1 MSTVVADTH
10 VIVWYLASPEKLS
23 PAALAALDAADASGE
38 PIYIASISAVEIVYL
53 IEKERLPE
61 IVFTRLLEELA
72 RPDSSLS
79 LVPLDLALAQTI
91 RQIPRADVPEMPDR
105 IIAGTALHLGVPLV
119 TKDHVIRSANL
130 NTIW

>member
-79 LVPLDLALAQTI
+79 LVPLDLALTQTI
-91 RQIPRADVPEMPDR
+91 RQIPRADVPEMSDR

-119 TKDHVIRSANL
+119 TK
-130 NTIW
+130 TM

>member
-1 MSTVVADTH
+1 
-10 VIVWYLASPEKLS
+10 
-23 PAALAALDAADASGE
+23 
-38 PIYIASISAVEIVYL
+38 VYL